1 MQTKITSPESQ
12 EESNLLYNHSDTETY
27 WMRTWE
33 SQKTFSVDLDNA
45 KHPFY
50 NLMMFPYPSA
60 EGLHVGNF
68 YAFTGS
74 DVHGRYKKMQGYDVL
89 QPMGWD
95 AFWIHSENFA
105 KKIGS
110 HPLIETPKNVANFKR
125 QFSQLGALTD
135 WDNEV
140 NTTSP
145 EYYKWNQWLFLRLY
159 EHGFAYKKESSVNW
173 CPDCQTVISDEQVI
187 DGKCERHGN
196 TNVEK
201 KRMDQWF
208 LRITDFADELDSS
221 LEDLNWSDKTKL
233 AQKNWIGK
241 KEWFILDFLIEGGS
255 ETIETFTT
263 RIDTV
268 YGITFIALS
277 CDSDLAER
285 LVPKDKTTE
294 LEEMR
299 RKKAFSHDTKKEW
312 IDTGVQVIH
321 PLTWEKIPVFIA
333 NYIDGNYGTGAVMWV
348 PWHDQRDREFSE
360 IFGIKSLSVY
370 PEEGND
376 STWLIN
382 SGEFNGMMKAQAL
395 EEISSMLEE
404 RGLGKKTKLFRLRD
418 WCISRQRYWW
428 TPIPMINCRSC
439 WIVPEA
445 VTKLPVKLPEI
456 GEYSLSN
463 EGKSPLANISSF
475 VDTECPCCW
484 WKAKRETDV
493 MDNFFDSSWY
503 FLRYLSA
510 QNSEEAFNG
519 NRASKWLP
527 VDMYIGWNEHAVLH
541 LMYTRFITKALKKIG
556 LVGFDEPFKKF
567 FAHGLIIRDGAKMSK
582 SKWNVINPD
591 DYIDRYW
598 ADALRAYL
606 MFIWPLDSGGDFTDN
621 GIVSMRKFLWRVYT
635 FARTAKPSED
645 QVLTWSR
652 KIAVNEAIS
661 SVQHSME
668 NYKYNVALSKIM
680 TYLRHLQGL
689 EDVTK
694 VEIETFVKLLSIFC
708 PYISEEMWVNILHN
722 TGSVHLSWWPK
733 LFEGVEAEAMTS
745 QNLAVQISWKM
756 RWIIETPTDMTEADI
771 IELARQD
778 QNIAKYLHGKTIKRV
793 VYVRWKIL
801 NIVLN

>member
-1 MQTKITSPESQ
+1 MNKGRFTPEALEGNNVQ
-12 EESNLLYNHSDTETY
+12 YNHFQVEAQ
-27 WMRTWE
+27 WMKTWE
-33 SQKTFSVDLDNA
+33 REKTFSVDLDTA
-45 KHPFY
+45 KRPFY

-74 DVHGRYKKMQGYDVL
+74 DVHGRYKKMQGFDVL
-89 QPMGWD
+89 QPMWWD
-95 AFWIHSENFA
+95 AFWIHSENYA
-105 KKIGS
+105 KRIGS
-110 HPLIETPKNVANFKR
+110 HPLVETPKNVTNFKR

-145 EYYKWNQWLFLRLY
+145 DYYRWNQWLFLKLY
-159 EHGFAYKKESSVNW
+159 ENGLAYKKESSVNW
-173 CPDCQTVISDEQVI
+173 CPECQTVISDEQVI

-201 KRMDQWF
+201 KQMEQWF
-208 LRITDFADELDSS
+208 LKITDFADELDSS

-241 KEWFILDFLIEGGS
+241 KEWFTLNFTIDGRDEI
-255 ETIETFTT
+255 IETFTT

-268 YGITFIALS
+268 YGITFIAVS
-277 CDSDLAER
+277 CDSELADR
-285 LVPKDKTTE
+285 LVPEDKKKT
-294 LEEMR
+294 LEEMK

-312 IDTGVQVIH
+312 IFSGVQVIH
-321 PLTWEKIPVFIA
+321 PLTWEQIPVYIA

-348 PWHDQRDREFSE
+348 PWHDQRDKEFSE

-370 PEEGND
+370 LEEND
-376 STWLIN
+376 DAWLVN
-382 SGEFNGMMKAQAL
+382 SGKFNWLTKAQAL
-395 EEISSMLEE
+395 EEISSVLEE
-404 RGLGKKTKLFRLRD
+404 RKLGKKTKLYRLRD

-428 TPIPMINCRSC
+428 TPIPMVNCKSC
-439 WIVPEA
+439 WIVPESI
-445 VTKLPVKLPEI
+445 TQLPVKLPEI

-463 EGKSPLANISSF
+463 DGKSPLAGISSF
-475 VDTECPCCW
+475 IDTECPCCW
-484 WKAKRETDV
+484 GEAKRETDV

-503 FLRYLSA
+503 FFRYLSA
-510 QNSEEAFNG
+510 QNTQEAFNVD
-519 NRASKWLP
+519 RANKWLP
-527 VDMYIGWNEHAVLH
+527 VDMYIWWNEHAVLH
-541 LMYTRFITKALKKIG
+541 LMYTRFIMKALKRIG

-567 FAHGLIIRDGAKMSK
+567 FAHGLIIKDGSKMSK

-591 DYIDRYW
+591 DYINRYW

-606 MFIWPLDSGGDFTDN
+606 MFIWPLDSGGDFTDS

-635 FARTAKPSED
+635 FAATAKPIDEQTLS
-645 QVLTWSR
+645 WAR
-652 KIAVNEAIS
+652 KMAVNDAIS
-661 SVQHSME
+661 SFQHSME
-668 NYKYNVALSKIM
+668 SYKYNVALSKIM

-694 VEIETFVKLLSIFC
+694 TEIETLVKLLSIFC
-708 PYISEEMWVNILHN
+708 PYISEEIWVNIFHN
-722 TGSVHLSWWPK
+722 DGSVHLSWWPK
-733 LFEGVEAEAMTS
+733 LFEDAEREKMTS
-745 QNLAVQISWKM
+745 QTLAVQVSWKM
-756 RWIIETPTDMTEADI
+756 RWLIEVQAESTEEDA
-771 IELARQD
+771 L
-778 QNIAKYLHGKTIKRV
+778 NIAKRDSTLAKYLDGKIIKKV